1 MLNTTEID
9 RHTERRNFL
18 LRLFVSLRAAPDDKE
33 DLAQQSL
40 LRFLSQ
46 GYAERGLA
54 EKQENALLARIGYS
68 TFIDSCRK
76 KRASNLGDREHELS
90 DETLDLKRNDQFEE
104 IKDLI
109 VRSNLELDDIRLIE
123 LRFGDGNSIVDIA
136 RLCDV
141 HVNTIRRRL
150 ERIINHLRRQAA
162 IDCHTNTDG
171 RAQS

>member
-1 MLNTTEID
+1 MLSGIKQD

-18 LRLFVSLRAAPDDKE
+18 LRLFSSLRAAPDDKE

-46 GYAERGLA
+46 GYAERDLDD
-54 EKQENALLARIGYS
+54 KQENALLARVGYS
-68 TFIDSCRK
+68 TFIDFCRK
-76 KRASNLGDREHELS
+76 KRASNLGEREDELS
-90 DETLDLKRNDQFEE
+90 DTKFDWQREEQVEE

-109 VRSNLELDDIRLIE
+109 LRSKLERDDILLIE
-123 LRFGDGNSIVDIA
+123 MRFGDGNSLVEIA
-136 RLCDV
+136 RLCRV

-150 ERIINHLRRQAA
+150 ERILDRLRRQASL
-162 IDCHTNTDG
+162 DGHTKTDG